1 MPLRP
6 HSADVAKPALNMK
19 TLKAQA
25 RGREK
30 AAKLQ
35 AKVARLRLKVMRLEH
50 RLTRLRQKIQD
61 YEQEATRLDEGFA
74 PPRT

>member
-1 MPLRP
+1 
-6 HSADVAKPALNMK
+6 VAKPALNMK

-35 AKVARLRLKVMRLEH
+35 AKVAWLRLKVMRLEH